1 MGRVQENKTLEVG
14 KARCLSEKDQES
26 SPSTEEVTFS
36 VEALRTAAANQKITT
51 PEILLRVAVLS
62 QAIKDLSRSGL
73 DKEEARVWIMQEVIS
88 ESGFSF
94 SEICDVLGLDHELAR
109 QKILSEAR
117 NRLEDK

>member
-1 MGRVQENKTLEVG
+1 VGRVQENKTLEVEKG
-14 KARCLSEKDQES
+14 RCLSEKDQES

-36 VEALRTAAANQKITT
+36 VEALRTAPANQKITT

-94 SEICDVLGLDHELAR
+94 AEICDVLGLDHELAR
-109 QKILSEAR
+109 QKILSEAK

>member
-1 MGRVQENKTLEVG
+1 MGRVQENKTLEVEKG
-14 KARCLSEKDQES
+14 RCLSEKDQES

-36 VEALRTAAANQKITT
+36 VEALRTAPANQKITT

-94 SEICDVLGLDHELAR
+94 AEICDVLGLDHELAR
-109 QKILSEAR
+109 QKILSEAK